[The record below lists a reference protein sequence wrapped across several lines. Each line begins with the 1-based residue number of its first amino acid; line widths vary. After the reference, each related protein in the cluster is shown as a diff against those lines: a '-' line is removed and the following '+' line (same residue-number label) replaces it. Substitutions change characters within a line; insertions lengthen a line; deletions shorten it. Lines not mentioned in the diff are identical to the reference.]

1 MLARAMGAVLLGVEA
16 IPVTVEVDVGSG
28 LPAFTVVGLPDVKK

>member
-1 MLARAMGAVLLGVEA
+1 MLARAASAVLHGVEA
-16 IPVTVEVDVGSG
+16 IGVTVEVTVDSG